1 MELKSFQKLF
11 QMTKVINSQFEMS
24 EILQVFVDAIAGEIT
39 QADLVGFFLKQPD
52 GTFQGYKGN
61 KLPVDIT
68 ELLIDPRRVS
78 LSGIFYATKL
88 ATISRIRVLI

>member
-68 ELLIDPRRVS
+68 ELLIDPREDEFVRDI
-78 LSGIFYATKL
+78 L
-88 ATISRIRVLI
+88 R